1 MNPVELAR
9 AFQSGR
15 LVGPKGPLAARRAT
29 ITRKSVLLYT
39 DDLVLKLRRPRFVD
53 DQDQSLI
60 SVRHALVGRERF
72 IGRHLSPDVYLE
84 DVTLDFDEARD
95 VFVLQ
100 PGWVTGEPVVL
111 MRRLP
116 DEQRADH
123 VLLSGIATSR
133 ILDQLEMAMQ
143 HLASFHA
150 NAEFHTEAPYADPA
164 TPGRRFEAALER
176 LGAALSEDER
186 TTLVTETSAWLERLA
201 PSFEHR
207 IIERRVR
214 SLHGEIRLEHL
225 FLPGMAR
232 VHGRAPVAF
241 IDPDDG
247 PDEGRMLDTAED
259 VVPLALELEAILGAA
274 ASDRVV
280 DAYAGQTGDGS
291 LRKVA
296 RFYKRLGCLR
306 RAAEALDE
314 AAEPDADPTEG
325 RERARF
331 FIERALGV

>member
-15 LVGPKGPLAARRAT
+15 LVGPAGPLAGRRAT
-29 ITRKSVLLYT
+29 ITRKSLLLYT
-39 DDLVLKLRRPRFVD
+39 DDLVIKLRRPRFVD

-60 SVRHALVGRERF
+60 SVRHALTGRERF
-72 IGRHLSPDVYLE
+72 IGRHLSPDIYLE
-84 DVTLDFDEARD
+84 DVTLDFDAARD
-95 VFVLQ
+95 VFVVQ

-133 ILDQLEMAMQ
+133 VLDQLEMAMQ
-143 HLASFHA
+143 RLASFHA
-150 NAEFHTEAPYADPA
+150 NAEFHVEPPYADPA
-164 TPGRRFEAALER
+164 TPGHRFHAALGR
-176 LGAALSEDER
+176 LGAALGEAER
-186 TTLVTETSAWLERLA
+186 TALITETSAWLERLA

-214 SLHGEIRLEHL
+214 SLHGQIRLEHL
-225 FLPGMAR
+225 FLAGLAR
-232 VHGRAPVAF
+232 VQGRAPVAF

-247 PDEGRMLDTAED
+247 PDEGRMLDIAED
-259 VVPLALELEAILGAA
+259 VMSLALELDAILGTA

-280 DAYAGQTGDGS
+280 DAYAAQTSDAS

-306 RAAEALDE
+306 RAAEALEE
-314 AAEPDADPTEG
+314 AGEPDADAAEAN
-325 RERARF
+325 ERARF
-331 FIERALGV
+331 FIERALRV